1 MTDRDPKPPN
11 SDDNNAENEVFGE
24 ISADSP
30 VDPMPQPHPPHPPA
44 GDTVSGSMGSSGSP
58 ASGSPASG
66 AQASGAPASGSADRT
81 GKKGNGAAPK
91 PKKKHLFAKWFTI
104 AALVAIVI
112 FTIWAWVATSMSY
125 ATQQFT
131 GYVQSF
137 KRQGWLCKTWE
148 GQMVVS
154 TIPGS
159 PPQILEFTVKNDSL
173 ASALQE
179 AVNQRIVLTVDQ
191 HRGVPSSCFGETQ
204 TYVKD
209 FHVSPF

>member
-11 SDDNNAENEVFGE
+11 SDDNNAEDEVFGE
-24 ISADSP
+24 FTP
-30 VDPMPQPHPPHPPA
+30 DPLIDPLQSQPPA
-44 GDTVSGSMGSSGSP
+44 PPSPPSQSPPPPPPPPPADTVSGS
-58 ASGSPASG
+58 
-66 AQASGAPASGSADRT
+66 ADKP
-81 GKKGNGAAPK
+81 GKKGSGAAHK
-91 PKKKHLFAKWFTI
+91 PKKKHVFAKWFAI

-125 ATQQFT
+125 ATEQFT

-159 PPQILEFTVKNDSL
+159 PPRILMFTVKNDSI
-173 ASALQE
+173 ASALQG

-209 FHVSPF
+209 FRITPF